1 MHRKLPQLQLLHQPP
16 MPRNNIGYC
25 KLKTVRLGGFLLL
38 FFSCGLENV
47 FGVHYMLKQQK
58 ENSLQG
64 VKNGKSIRY

>member
-1 MHRKLPQLQLLHQPP
+1 M
-16 MPRNNIGYC
+16 
-25 KLKTVRLGGFLLL
+25 GGFFLLL

-47 FGVHYMLKQQK
+47 FSVHYMLKQQK